1 MRTYFTRS
9 LACLALVTVAT
20 PALADEITIRVPYAD
35 IDLASDGGFETLNAR
50 IADAADAACT
60 ASEGDIAF
68 SINRVADCKG
78 MLVRKAR
85 GQIDAL
91 RIATPGE

>member
-1 MRTYFTRS
+1 MRTCFTRS
-9 LACLALVTVAT
+9 LASLALATIAT

-35 IDLASDGGFETLNAR
+35 IDLASDEGFEVLRTR
-50 IADAADAACT
+50 IADAAEAACT
-60 ASEGDIAF
+60 AAEDADF
-68 SINRVADCKG
+68 SPNRVSDCQS
-78 MLVRKAR
+78 MMMRKAR